1 MLCPLNRYLVVEP
14 ILEQKKESGV
24 LVPDDYETEQSVYIL
39 VNLLKAHPE
48 SNLKSNSKLVVP
60 KHMVEEVDFFG
71 EKYYVVLEN
80 HVVGLLDN

>member
-60 KHMVEEVDFFG
+60 THMVEEVDFFG